1 MITSTSNGQIKKIQQ
16 LLKKSKIR
24 REEGLFVAEGIKM
37 FREAPADRIEKIYL
51 SASFAEKGIWK
62 EILKEKGISQI
73 ELAEKMGKSKQ
84 YISNILTGGK
94 GMSISTLVEIAKILD
109 VEFRDLFAITGNH
122 TEINGYI
129 KVQNDIYEIRSYED
143 LEKILNLRNHD
154 QS

>member
-1 MITSTSNGQIKKIQQ
+1 MEKELPK
-16 LLKKSKIR
+16 L
-24 REEGLFVAEGIKM
+24 
-37 FREAPADRIEKIYL
+37 RI
-51 SASFAEKGIWK
+51 K

-84 YISNILTGGK
+84 YISNILAGGK
-94 GMSISTLVEIAKILD
+94 GMSIATLVEIAKILD

-143 LEKILNLRNHD
+143 LEKILKLRNYD

>member
-1 MITSTSNGQIKKIQQ
+1 MEKELPK
-16 LLKKSKIR
+16 L
-24 REEGLFVAEGIKM
+24 
-37 FREAPADRIEKIYL
+37 RI
-51 SASFAEKGIWK
+51 K

-84 YISNILTGGK
+84 YISNILSGGK
-94 GMSISTLVEIAKILD
+94 GMSIATLVEIAKILD

-143 LEKILNLRNHD
+143 LEKILKLRNYD

>member
-1 MITSTSNGQIKKIQQ
+1 MEKELPK
-16 LLKKSKIR
+16 L
-24 REEGLFVAEGIKM
+24 
-37 FREAPADRIEKIYL
+37 RI
-51 SASFAEKGIWK
+51 K

-84 YISNILTGGK
+84 YINNILTGGK
-94 GMSISTLVEIAKILD
+94 GMSIATLVEIAKILD

>member
-1 MITSTSNGQIKKIQQ
+1 MEKELPK
-16 LLKKSKIR
+16 L
-24 REEGLFVAEGIKM
+24 
-37 FREAPADRIEKIYL
+37 RI
-51 SASFAEKGIWK
+51 K

-84 YISNILTGGK
+84 YISNIFTGGK
-94 GMSISTLVEIAKILD
+94 GMSIATLVEIAKILD

>member
-1 MITSTSNGQIKKIQQ
+1 MEKELPK
-16 LLKKSKIR
+16 L
-24 REEGLFVAEGIKM
+24 
-37 FREAPADRIEKIYL
+37 RI
-51 SASFAEKGIWK
+51 K

-84 YISNILTGGK
+84 YISSILTGGK
-94 GMSISTLVEIAKILD
+94 GMSIATLVEIAKILD

>member
-1 MITSTSNGQIKKIQQ
+1 MEKELPK
-16 LLKKSKIR
+16 L
-24 REEGLFVAEGIKM
+24 
-37 FREAPADRIEKIYL
+37 RI
-51 SASFAEKGIWK
+51 K

-84 YISNILTGGK
+84 YISNILTGSK
-94 GMSISTLVEIAKILD
+94 GMSIATLVEIAKILD

-143 LEKILNLRNHD
+143 LEKILKLRNYD

>member
-1 MITSTSNGQIKKIQQ
+1 MEKELPK
-16 LLKKSKIR
+16 L
-24 REEGLFVAEGIKM
+24 
-37 FREAPADRIEKIYL
+37 RI
-51 SASFAEKGIWK
+51 K

-84 YISNILTGGK
+84 YISNILSCGK
-94 GMSISTLVEIAKILD
+94 GMSIATLVEIAKILD

>member
-1 MITSTSNGQIKKIQQ
+1 MEKELPK
-16 LLKKSKIR
+16 L
-24 REEGLFVAEGIKM
+24 
-37 FREAPADRIEKIYL
+37 RI
-51 SASFAEKGIWK
+51 K

-84 YISNILTGGK
+84 YISNILTSGK
-94 GMSISTLVEIAKILD
+94 GMSIATLVEIAKILD

-143 LEKILNLRNHD
+143 LEKILKLRNYD

>member
-1 MITSTSNGQIKKIQQ
+1 MEKELPK
-16 LLKKSKIR
+16 L
-24 REEGLFVAEGIKM
+24 
-37 FREAPADRIEKIYL
+37 RI
-51 SASFAEKGIWK
+51 K

-84 YISNILTGGK
+84 YISNILTVGK
-94 GMSISTLVEIAKILD
+94 VMSIATLVEIAKILD

>member
-1 MITSTSNGQIKKIQQ
+1 MEKELPK
-16 LLKKSKIR
+16 L
-24 REEGLFVAEGIKM
+24 
-37 FREAPADRIEKIYL
+37 RI
-51 SASFAEKGIWK
+51 K

-94 GMSISTLVEIAKILD
+94 GMSIATLVEIAKILD
-109 VEFRDLFAITGNH
+109 VEFR
-122 TEINGYI
+122 GYI